1 MKKKEVAL
9 ESVMMEKKEGALES
23 VLIQLLL
30 KIQQN
35 MCGESNQADHDEDDL
50 EDTTIADFNLGTLII
65 HENMNVQNLRVV

>member
-1 MKKKEVAL
+1 MMKKKEVAL

-35 MCGESNQADHDEDDL
+35 MCGESN
-50 EDTTIADFNLGTLII
+50 
-65 HENMNVQNLRVV
+65 